1 MTIRPFGDSTNMQ
14 QGGLGW
20 LRARAGKLTGTDAAI
35 PEEKNPHKTKGQ
47 WVREKVRALHGAA
60 TGEDLNEFVMT
71 PAVRHGSA
79 MESTV
84 ISWYEKEFGFK
95 IAETGLVT
103 HPVHG
108 WMAASPDGLKGVSS
122 GIEIK
127 CPFWYKEPYSPH
139 DPRFSHYLWQCH
151 MVMECCDLEDLVF
164 ICYLQKSPKDK
175 PKTLVETVKRN
186 RDWLQEEVPS
196 SFLPKP
202 SKGKLS
208 RLDLFHAWFNHIQ
221 DEFQDPNKRQ
231 VHLDPVKADAALILD
246 DADLNK
252 LNELQVRLMTVTG
265 RISEDLEVI
274 DLIKK
279 QSDELKRVIADRH
292 KGSVTN
298 GSTTVSVIDKRA
310 QIDFRKAFE
319 YLGGEEQVLEKGKSI
334 EDFRKQ
340 NGTRQIVIKQGGE

>member
-1 MTIRPFGDSTNMQ
+1 MTIRPFGDATNMQ

-35 PEEKNPHKTKGQ
+35 PEEKNPFKTKDQ

-60 TGEDLNEFVMT
+60 TGADLNEFVMND
-71 PAVRHGSA
+71 AVRHGSA
-79 MESTV
+79 MESTA
-84 ISWYEKEFGFK
+84 IGWFEKQYGFK
-95 IAETGLVT
+95 ITETGLVT
-103 HPVHG
+103 HPVYG

-122 GIEIK
+122 GIEVK
-127 CPFWYKEPYSPH
+127 CPFWARTPYGVYSKPY
-139 DPRFSHYLWQCH
+139 YLWQCH

-164 ICYLQKSPKDK
+164 ICYLQKSPKDT
-175 PKTLVETVKRN
+175 PQTIVETVKRDRN
-186 RDWLQEEVPS
+186 WLKEEVPS

-202 SKGKLS
+202 TKGKLS
-208 RLDLFHAWFNHIQ
+208 RLDP
-221 DEFQDPNKRQ
+221 EKRQ

-246 DADLNK
+246 DSDLNK

-265 RISEDLEVI
+265 RIAGDLEVI

-298 GSTTVSVIDKRA
+298 GSTTVSIIDKRA
-310 QIDFRKAFE
+310 QIDFKKAFE
-319 YLGGEEQVLEKGKSI
+319 YLGGEEQVLEKGASI
-334 EDFRKQ
+334 EDFRKLT
-340 NGTRQIVIKQGGE
+340 GTRQIVIKQGGE

>member
-1 MTIRPFGDSTNMQ
+1 MNRPLGDAGNMQ

-20 LRARAGKLTGTDAAI
+20 LRARAGKLTGTDASI
-35 PEEKNPHKTKGQ
+35 PEEKNPFKTKDQ

-60 TGEDLNEFVMT
+60 TGEDLSEFVMT

-79 MESTV
+79 MESMA
-84 ISWYEKEFGFK
+84 IRWYEKNYGFK

-103 HPVHG
+103 HPVYG

-122 GIEIK
+122 GIEVK
-127 CPFWYKEPYSPH
+127 CPFWAPSPYSVF
-139 DPRFSHYLWQCH
+139 DNKYAYYLWQCH
-151 MVMECCDLEDLVF
+151 MVMECCDLEDLIF

-175 PKTLVETVKRN
+175 PRTIVETVKRN
-186 RDWLQEEVPS
+186 RKWLQEEVPS

-202 SKGKLS
+202 TKGKLS

-221 DEFQDPNKRQ
+221 DEFQDPVKRQ
-231 VHLDPVKADAALILD
+231 AHLDPVKADAALILD
-246 DADLNK
+246 DSDLNK
-252 LNELQVRLMTVTG
+252 LHELQVRLMTVTG
-265 RISEDLEVI
+265 RISGDLEVI

-279 QSDELKRVIADRH
+279 QSDELKKVIADRH

-298 GSTTVSVIDKRA
+298 GFTTVSVIDKRA

-319 YLGGEEQVLEKGKSI
+319 YLGGEEQVLKKGASI
-334 EDFRKQ
+334 EDFRKET
-340 NGTRQIVIKQGGE
+340 GTRQIVIKQGGE